1 MKHNNICVMGIP
13 KGEESRQAIE
23 NLFKE
28 IMTENFPSLVNE
40 TPQKSKK
47 LRESQTRW
55 AQTGRH

>member
-1 MKHNNICVMGIP
+1 MGIP
-13 KGEESRQAIE
+13 EGEESMQATE

-40 TPQKSKK
+40 TSQKSKK
-47 LRESQTRW
+47 LRESQTSW